1 MRFHNITKAD
11 MNNGD
16 GLRVVLWVSGCDHCC
31 KECQNP
37 ITWDPNVG
45 VFFDD
50 AAKQEI
56 FEQLD
61 KDYTSGITFSGGDPL
76 YLENR
81 EVVTAFAREI
91 KEKYP
96 EKTIWLY
103 TGYLYE
109 EIKSLE
115 IMNYIDVLCDG
126 PFMVDCKDNTLHW
139 VGSSNQR
146 VIDIPLTRKQGEIV
160 IHETES
166 VDTTLIEK
174 MAVEGKTSCGCG
186 C

>member
-1 MRFHNITKAD
+1 MD
-11 MNNGD
+11 
-16 GLRVVLWVSGCDHCC
+16 
-31 KECQNP
+31 E
-37 ITWDPNVG
+37 
-45 VFFDD
+45 
-50 AAKQEI
+50 
-56 FEQLD
+56 
-61 KDYTSGITFSGGDPL
+61 DYTSGITFSGGDPL

-109 EIKSLE
+109 EIKGLE

-174 MAVEGKTSCGCG
+174 MAVEGKTSCSCG